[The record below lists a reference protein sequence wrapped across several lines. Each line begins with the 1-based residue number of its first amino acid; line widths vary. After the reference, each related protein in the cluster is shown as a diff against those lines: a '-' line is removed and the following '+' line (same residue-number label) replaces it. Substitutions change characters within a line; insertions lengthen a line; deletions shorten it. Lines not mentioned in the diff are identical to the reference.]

1 MSDAPAGP
9 EPRADSAAVAAAA
22 RLIVRRPADGVGDQY
37 RISLKLDG
45 APIGSLGPGESV
57 SREIAPGE
65 HRLHASNTLMRKA
78 ATFAARPGEEARFL
92 ARNRPGPGSAVF
104 AAFGAG
110 WLYVALERE
119 SPPAGDR

>member
-1 MSDAPAGP
+1 MSDAPAVP
-9 EPRADSAAVAAAA
+9 ESRGDSAAAGTAA
-22 RLIVRRPADGVGDQY
+22 RLIVRRPVDGVGDQY

-45 APIGSLGPGESV
+45 AAIGSLGPGESV
-57 SREIAPGE
+57 TRGIAHGE

-78 ATFAARPGEEARFL
+78 TTFTAGAGEEVRFL
-92 ARNRPGPGSAVF
+92 VRNRPGLGTAVF

-119 SPPAGDR
+119 SATTTVR

>member
-1 MSDAPAGP
+1 MADAATSPD
-9 EPRADSAAVAAAA
+9 PRAEAPAAA

-57 SREIAPGE
+57 THDIAAGE
-65 HRLHASNTLMRKA
+65 HQLRASNTLMRNVVTLVA
-78 ATFAARPGEEARFL
+78 NPGEEVRFL
-92 ARNRPGPGSAVF
+92 TRNRPGPGTAVF

-119 SPPAGDR
+119 SAVAADR